1 MNLSGKR
8 YRLLFDARMIDY
20 SGIGRYIENLLRNY
34 NQMDMSP
41 WELILAGNPE
51 RLKDFTKGIN
61 IMIRSFSAK
70 PYFPGEL
77 IEWQRLLN
85 ELKPD
90 LVHVPHYNA
99 PIFPNTKLIVNI
111 HDLLHWKNPETV
123 RNPLGRYYSK
133 ARFTRTLH
141 KADLL
146 LTLTQTIKEE
156 LTVEFPDTKD
166 KIEVIYPGVPSFSS
180 RSSLLQDSDNVL
192 QKYNITKAYFLFVGI
207 DKPHKNL
214 SLLIRAFEKA
224 NSILNN
230 QIQLVV
236 TGNHQRITHE
246 GLSGQSL
253 VRTGRINDSELT
265 IIYEKALALVS
276 PSLSEGFGFTPFEGF
291 AHGIPSLVSDIPV
304 NHEVCEDS
312 VLYFNPQD
320 GDDMA
325 SAMVQ
330 LYNDKELR
338 KSFIIKGQKQLN
350 RFNWQKTAVQTL
362 AQYNR
367 FISPHQL

>member
-1 MNLSGKR
+1 MNPSGKR

-34 NQMDMSP
+34 CQLDIYP

-51 RLKDFTKGIN
+51 RLKNFTRENSI
-61 IMIRSFSAK
+61 IIHPFSAK

-77 IEWQRLLN
+77 WEWQRLIN
-85 ELKPD
+85 ELNPN
-90 LVHVPHYNA
+90 LIHVPHYNA

-111 HDLLHWKNPETV
+111 HDLLHWKYPETV
-123 RNPLGRYYSK
+123 RNPFGRYYSK
-133 ARFTRTLH
+133 ARFIRTLH
-141 KADLL
+141 KANLL
-146 LTLTQTIKEE
+146 LTLTQSIKKE
-156 LTVEFPDTKD
+156 LAAEFPDVKD
-166 KIEVIYPGVPSFSS
+166 KIDVIYPGVPSFS
-180 RSSLLQDSDNVL
+180 RLSSPLQGSDNVL
-192 QKYNITKAYFLFVGI
+192 QKYNITKPYFLFVGI

-214 SLLIRAFEKA
+214 SLLIKAFTKA
-224 NSILNN
+224 NSIVNN

-236 TGNHQRITHE
+236 TGNHQRIIQK
-246 GLSGQSL
+246 GLSDQAL
-253 VRTGRINDSELT
+253 VITGRISDSELA

-291 AHGIPSLVSDIPV
+291 THGIPSLVSDIPV
-304 NHEVCEDS
+304 NHEICEDS
-312 VLYFNPQD
+312 VLYFNPLD
-320 GDDMA
+320 TDDMA

-350 RFNWQKTAVQTL
+350 RFNWQKTAIQTL

-367 FISPHQL
+367 LVSPHQL